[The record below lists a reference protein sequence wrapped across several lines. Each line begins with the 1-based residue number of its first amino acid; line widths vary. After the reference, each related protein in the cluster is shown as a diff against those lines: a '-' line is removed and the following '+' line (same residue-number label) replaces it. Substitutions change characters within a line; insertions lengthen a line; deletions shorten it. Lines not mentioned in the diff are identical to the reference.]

1 MRNLNWRFEQ
11 LKRRYAA
18 WMLLAVFAWVS
29 QPIGTALFCH
39 DDFSHGH
46 SAPASAVQSSER
58 LEGLNQTHDHGD
70 HDHGTHAH
78 AAPHNGA
85 STSIRIGASSELPA
99 PIQEAC
105 CCQPQETPATA
116 VAAGS
121 YSGPDGKSHIVL
133 PPVAILALSYEPEGV
148 PAVGSRA
155 GPDVPSLYSQFC
167 RSSFSNRAPPFSA

>member
-1 MRNLNWRFEQ
+1 MRNLNWRLEQ

-18 WMLLAVFAWVS
+18 WMLLAIFTWVS
-29 QPIGTALFCH
+29 QPVGTALFCH

-46 SAPASAVQSSER
+46 SAPASVAQASER
-58 LEGLNQTHDHGD
+58 SEDQSETHDHSA
-70 HDHGTHAH
+70 HDHGTHDH
-78 AAPHNGA
+78 AAPHDA
-85 STSIRIGASSELPA
+85 VSTPVQVGSSNQVPG

-105 CCQPQETPATA
+105 CCQPQENPATA
-116 VAAGS
+116 VTAGS

-133 PPVAILALSYEPEGV
+133 PPIAILTLSYEPEGV

>member
-1 MRNLNWRFEQ
+1 MRNLNRRFEQ

-29 QPIGTALFCH
+29 QPVGTALFCH

-46 SAPASAVQSSER
+46 SAPASVSQSSGALQDQSE
-58 LEGLNQTHDHGD
+58 THDHSE

-78 AAPHNGA
+78 AAPHAGA
-85 STSIRIGASSELPA
+85 TIPDQAGASSQLPE
-99 PIQEAC
+99 PTQEAC
-105 CCQPQETPATA
+105 CCQSQETPVTA

-121 YSGPDGKSHIVL
+121 YFGADGKSHIVL
-133 PPVAILALSYEPEGV
+133 PPVAILTLTYEPEGV